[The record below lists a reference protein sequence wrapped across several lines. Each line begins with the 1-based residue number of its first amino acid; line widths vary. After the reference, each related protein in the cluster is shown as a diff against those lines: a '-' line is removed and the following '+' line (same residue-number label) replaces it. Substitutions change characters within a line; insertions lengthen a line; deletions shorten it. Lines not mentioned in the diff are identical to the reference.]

1 MLPTPK
7 EICQCAELVFEKP
20 LSDAFDEVLFG
31 SALRNTLWVRF
42 FDEHGI
48 TEWIGK
54 FDCGNFGGN
63 KVTKAVAPDKFFV
76 CAGGW
81 IYFVDG
87 TNRVL
92 SEEPLCEGTIL
103 DAFYDPIHKGVLV
116 AGWSNISLIC
126 SREEEWSINTKTH
139 GIRNL
144 RLEGSILHGLG
155 EFDYN
160 GSESEFT
167 LDLETKKLSIGK
179 SRASTLPVTAI
190 PPQKEAKAWWR
201 FW

>member
-7 EICQCAELVFEKP
+7 EICECAEVVFEKP
-20 LSDAFDEVLFG
+20 LSGAFDEVLFG
-31 SALRNTLWVRF
+31 SALGNTLWVRF

-87 TNRVL
+87 THRVL
-92 SEEPLCEGTIL
+92 LEEPQCDRTIL
-103 DAFYDPIHKGVLV
+103 DAVYDPILKGVLV
-116 AGWSNISLIC
+116 AGWSDISLIC
-126 SREEEWSINTKTH
+126 SREKVWSVKTGTD

-160 GSESEFT
+160 GSESEFI

-179 SRASTLPVTAI
+179 LHTSTPPAKII
-190 PPQKEAKAWWR
+190 PPQIKVKPWWK